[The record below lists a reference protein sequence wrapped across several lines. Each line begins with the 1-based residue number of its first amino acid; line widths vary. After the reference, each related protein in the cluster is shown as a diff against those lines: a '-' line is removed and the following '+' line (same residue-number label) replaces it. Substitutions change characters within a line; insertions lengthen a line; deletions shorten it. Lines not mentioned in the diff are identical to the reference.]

1 MKSLFILNPRSG
13 RRRRGDIAEAI
24 RRGCAGWAAEI
35 DVTSCDS
42 KDDLDGIIANASRNG
57 VKVVY
62 AVGGD
67 GTVHEIARRLVN
79 TELALGIIPVGSG
92 NGLARHLG
100 IPLSAEA
107 ALATCGDGVIETIDS
122 ATVNGLPF
130 FGVMGIGLDATIAER
145 FASSTT
151 RGMRTYVRLGLRTFL
166 GFRAEEYEV
175 DIDGAKQRR
184 KALVLAIANSSQ
196 YGNNARIAP
205 LASLQDGLLDV
216 VIIESASW
224 FAAPRMLMR
233 LFDGTFLRSK
243 GVRFIQARDVTIR
256 RATAGPA
263 HVDGEPITL
272 PETLAVKVVPRSLR
286 VLMPRARM
294 RI

>member
-24 RRGCAGWAAEI
+24 RRGCEG
-35 DVTSCDS
+35 DVSPCES
-42 KDDLDGIIANASRNG
+42 KDDLDGIISKAARDG
-57 VKVVY
+57 VEVVY

-67 GTVHEIARRLVN
+67 GTVHEIAKRLVG
-79 TELALGIIPVGSG
+79 TQMALGIIPTGSG

-100 IPLSAEA
+100 IPLVTDQAISV
-107 ALATCGDGVIETIDS
+107 CRDGLIETIDS

-151 RGMRTYVRLGLRTFL
+151 RGMRTYVRLGFRTFL
-166 GFRAEEYEV
+166 GFRAEEYEIE
-175 DIDGAKQRR
+175 IDGAMQRR

-205 LASLQDGLLDV
+205 LASLQDGMLDV
-216 VIIESASW
+216 VIIESASL
-224 FAAPRMLMR
+224 FSAPRMLMR

-243 GVRFIQARDVTIR
+243 GVRFMQARDVTIR

-272 PETLAVKVVPRSLR
+272 PETLAVKIVPRSLR
-286 VLMPRARM
+286 VLMRRGRT

>member
-1 MKSLFILNPRSG
+1 M
-13 RRRRGDIAEAI
+13 AEAI
-24 RRGCAGWAAEI
+24 RLGCAGWAAEA
-35 DVTSCDS
+35 DVTSCES
-42 KDDLDGIIANASRNG
+42 KDDLDGIIATASRSG
-57 VKVVY
+57 VEVVY

-67 GTVHEIARRLVN
+67 GTVHEIAKRLVH
-79 TELALGIIPVGSG
+79 TELALGIIPAGSG

-100 IPLSAEA
+100 IPLTAEA
-107 ALATCGDGVIETIDS
+107 ALATCRDGVIETIDS

-145 FASSTT
+145 FATSTI
-151 RGMRTYVRLGLRTFL
+151 RGPRTYVRLGLRTFL
-166 GFRAEEYEV
+166 GFRAEEYEIE
-175 DIDGAKQRR
+175 IDGAKQRR
-184 KALVLAIANSSQ
+184 QALVLAIANSSQ

-224 FAAPRMLMR
+224 FSAPRMLMR

-243 GVRFIQARDVTIR
+243 GVRFIQARDVKIR
-256 RATAGPA
+256 RAAAGPA

-286 VLMPRARM
+286 VLMPRARI

>member
-13 RRRRGDIAEAI
+13 RRRRDIAEVI
-24 RRGCAGWAAEI
+24 RGGGWAAEV
-35 DVTSCDS
+35 DVTRCES
-42 KDDLDGIIANASRNG
+42 KGDLDAIIAGASRNG
-57 VKVVY
+57 VEVIY

-67 GTVHEIARRLVN
+67 GTVHEIAKRLVN

-100 IPLSAEA
+100 IPLTAEG
-107 ALATCGDGVIETIDS
+107 ALTTCRDGVIETIDT

-151 RGMRTYVRLGLRTFL
+151 RGMRTYVGLGFRTFI
-166 GFRAEEYEV
+166 GFRAEEYEIE
-175 DIDGAKQRR
+175 IDGAKQRR
-184 KALVLAIANSSQ
+184 EALVLAIANSSQ

-224 FAAPRMLMR
+224 FLAPRMLMR

-243 GVRFIQARDVTIR
+243 GVRFIQAREVTIH
-256 RATAGPA
+256 RAAAGPA

-286 VLMPRARM
+286 VLMPRARI